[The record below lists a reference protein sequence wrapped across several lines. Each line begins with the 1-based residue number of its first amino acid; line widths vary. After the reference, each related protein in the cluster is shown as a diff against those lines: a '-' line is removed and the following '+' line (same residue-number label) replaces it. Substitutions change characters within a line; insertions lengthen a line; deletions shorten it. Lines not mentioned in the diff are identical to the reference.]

1 MKILLTADIHYALK
15 QFDWVVAE
23 AEHYDVVILAGDML
37 DAGAIASADAQ
48 VVVVRAYLEAIAE
61 RAQVVVCSGN
71 HDLDRRVEGERVAG
85 WLAGFDG
92 LAVAADGAALRL
104 GDVLISV
111 LPWWDGARG
120 KAAVAAQIARDA
132 EARPAGGTWIWAHH
146 APPAESA
153 VSWGGWRHYGD
164 TQLTQAIRRHAP
176 DLVCSGHVHQA
187 PFAQEGAWADRLGA
201 TWCFNA
207 GHQPGDVPA
216 HVALHLGEREAAWFS
231 MEGGERLR
239 LAAEDGAR
247 ARLTR
252 APEWL

>member
-1 MKILLTADIHYALK
+1 MKILLTADIHYKLK
-15 QFDWVVAE
+15 QFDWIVAE
-23 AEHYDVVILAGDML
+23 AAHYDMVILAGDML

-48 VVVVRAYLEAIAE
+48 IVVVRAYLEQIAE

-71 HDLDRRVEGERVAG
+71 HDLDRKLEGERVAG
-85 WLAGFDG
+85 WLGGFEG
-92 LAVAADGAALRL
+92 LAVAADGAAHRI
-104 GDVLISV
+104 GDVLVSV
-111 LPWWDGARG
+111 LPWWDGPRA

-132 EARPAGGTWIWAHH
+132 AARPEGGTWIWAHH

-164 TQLTQAIRRHAP
+164 AELTRAIRAHQP

-187 PFAQEGAWADRLGA
+187 PFAHEGAWADRMGR

-207 GHQPGDVPA
+207 GHQIGDVPA
-216 HVALHLGEREAAWFS
+216 HVALHLGMGEAAWFS

-247 ARLTR
+247 ERLTR
-252 APEWL
+252 APDWL